1 MEMVTFVRNS
11 NRVMTDAERK
21 AEECRLGQ
29 KEPPEKESNRSDARQ
44 TSRRNENGQIEKSK
58 YYEVKMLT
66 QLRK

>member
-29 KEPPEKESNRSDARQ
+29 EEPSNQAASRGHERQ
-44 TSRRNENGQIEKSK
+44 TSRRNENGQIKSK